1 MAPQALPIVASRVYA
16 CCLSPPRKVLDVLD
30 DSQGRLQWDRN
41 IKSLETVVLQE
52 APFRAC
58 LLCSCTKNVG
68 IISGR
73 DFIDVPVYLEYK
85 DAPSPP
91 AGPDAF
97 VAPVGSLV
105 NGGHGIP
112 SHPLFPEK
120 SGVVR
125 GWNSPGSGWLFEPV
139 VVEGGEVHTRVHYLI
154 HVDLKGWIPT
164 ALVNSSLSVSA
175 ACPQH
180 LLSSLFFFLTNTH
193 CYHLSPPYFPCFITR
208 SPVSSAKLCCLLLG
222 LEECHSC
229 SVVETIWFRRHITV
243 VPSHAFHTQRMPWQ
257 LGDLFGPLPY

>member
-1 MAPQALPIVASRVYA
+1 MTYILLVPHAMAQPSPDNQALIDASVRAVQEVLLGNCGSTHSYENKPWT
-16 CCLSPPRKVLDVLD
+16 LSLEDKALNLTVFTADGPPGSANRRFKGVCMLPYPPRKVLDVLD

-52 APFRAC
+52 APFKAC

-97 VAPVGSLV
+97 VAPLGSLI

-175 ACPQH
+175 VAGVTFAP
-180 LLSSLFFFLTNTH
+180 FFL
-193 CYHLSPPYFPCFITR
+193 LPSPQP
-208 SPVSSAKLCCLLLG
+208 
-222 LEECHSC
+222 
-229 SVVETIWFRRHITV
+229 
-243 VPSHAFHTQRMPWQ
+243 
-257 LGDLFGPLPY
+257 